1 MSLADDLILDEGLR
15 LKPYKD
21 TVGKTTIGVGRNLD
35 DVGISE
41 EEARQLLANDIAN
54 VEAGLDH
61 ELPWWRSQPEPVQ
74 RAIGNMAFQL
84 GISGL
89 LQFKNMLQALESGN
103 YEGATQAALASTCA
117 KEVPDRAVRITAL
130 FTP

>member
-103 YEGATQAALASTCA
+103 YEGAKQAALASTWA